1 MKKRIYKITAILL
14 TMALFLGGCGSA
26 KSSQD
31 SASATTQ
38 TTSEKSDDTSK
49 TAEAPEID
57 GLTYESAMD
66 LTYAQEFDVFYYKD
80 GYKLIDVHE
89 GRQYLIVPEDVEIPA
104 GLDKNVIIIQR
115 PLEKVFVADED
126 IHKLLKEELEIVNMM
141 LVLI

>member
-66 LTYAQEFDVFYYKD
+66 LTYAHIFW
-80 GYKLIDVHE
+80 
-89 GRQYLIVPEDVEIPA
+89 DVEQQA
-104 GLDKNVIIIQR
+104 WRNFQLENFLEWR
-115 PLEKVFVADED
+115 P
-126 IHKLLKEELEIVNMM
+126 IC
-141 LVLI
+141 

>member
-1 MKKRIYKITAILL
+1 
-14 TMALFLGGCGSA
+14 MALFLGGCGSA

-66 LTYAQEFDVFYYKD
+66 LTYAQEFDVF
-80 GYKLIDVHE
+80 L
-89 GRQYLIVPEDVEIPA
+89 L
-104 GLDKNVIIIQR
+104 QR
-115 PLEKVFVADED
+115 W
-126 IHKLLKEELEIVNMM
+126 I
-141 LVLI
+141 

>member
-38 TTSEKSDDTSK
+38 TTSEKSDDTFK
-49 TAEAPEID
+49 TAEAPQID

-66 LTYAQEFDVFYYKD
+66 LTYAQEFDVFYYN
-80 GYKLIDVHE
+80 GCYSNH
-89 GRQYLIVPEDVEIPA
+89 
-104 GLDKNVIIIQR
+104 VII
-115 PLEKVFVADED
+115 
-126 IHKLLKEELEIVNMM
+126 
-141 LVLI
+141 